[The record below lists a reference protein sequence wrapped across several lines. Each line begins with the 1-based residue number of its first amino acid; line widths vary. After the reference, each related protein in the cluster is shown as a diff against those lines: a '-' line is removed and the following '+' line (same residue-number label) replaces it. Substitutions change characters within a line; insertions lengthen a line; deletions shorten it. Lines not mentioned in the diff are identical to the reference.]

1 MGVLNSKLSLLEPS
15 NLDQVDVRL
24 ASVLQKLNQIG
35 EKKSGQ
41 ADLDRQNKVESSKE
55 ERKFNIENCK
65 SLMWINYRTIL
76 L

>member
-55 ERKFNIENCK
+55 ERKFNIEYCK